1 MHFIILKQ
9 YLTHGTI
16 LLVINPLKI
25 TINIRVKYITAQYT
39 LSAPVIKINQWLQYK
54 EIITVFFLK
63 SI

>member
-25 TINIRVKYITAQYT
+25 TINIRVKYI
-39 LSAPVIKINQWLQYK
+39 
-54 EIITVFFLK
+54 
-63 SI
+63 